1 MTSIDPTFY
10 QLFPP
15 PARKYG
21 ISREVVPFILTNQM
35 VKAMNGVQS
44 DLFKKFGDLVAR
56 SLLVLRRNVGVLA
69 SLFEMVDS
77 KTIQTTL
84 DQ

>member
-15 PARKYG
+15 LPRKYG

-35 VKAMNGVQS
+35 VQAMNGIQS
-44 DLFKKFGDLVAR
+44 DLFKKFADLVAR
-56 SLLVLRRNVGVLA
+56 SLLVLRRNVDVLV
-69 SLFEMVDS
+69 SLLEMVFS
-77 KTIQTTL
+77 
-84 DQ
+84 